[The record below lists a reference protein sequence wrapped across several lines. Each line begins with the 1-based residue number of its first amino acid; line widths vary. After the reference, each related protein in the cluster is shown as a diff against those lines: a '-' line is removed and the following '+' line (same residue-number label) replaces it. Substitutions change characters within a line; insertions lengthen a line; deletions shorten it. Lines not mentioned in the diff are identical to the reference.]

1 MNTCANTPVDMEFF
15 CKADITWNRLLIA
28 GVWENRV
35 KNKNRKTTV
44 LTMVHPRSKE
54 HAIIKNQQNK
64 LNTTSGK
71 CFR

>member
-35 KNKNRKTTV
+35 KNKN
-44 LTMVHPRSKE
+44 HPPT
-54 HAIIKNQQNK
+54 H
-64 LNTTSGK
+64 SG
-71 CFR
+71 CSSSLA